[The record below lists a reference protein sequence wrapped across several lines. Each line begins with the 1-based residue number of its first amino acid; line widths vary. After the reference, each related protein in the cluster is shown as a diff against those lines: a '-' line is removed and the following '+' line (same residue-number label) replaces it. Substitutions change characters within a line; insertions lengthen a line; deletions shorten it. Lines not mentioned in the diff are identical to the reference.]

1 MNKQEVESGSPHDT
15 DAETPKLQ
23 WVPKDTVKPIR
34 FEDLL
39 MDKERQKRIEDAVW
53 FYYDECGFDVI
64 PLGKRTWDQS
74 QYEPGNG
81 RNDYLKAPSLKD
93 FDLLEKNERYSREQ
107 VKEWLD
113 ANKFVNIGIICGKT
127 SDNLISVDID
137 DPTIVHD
144 LEEKGFNIFKET
156 DKRITV
162 RTSKTEKG
170 NKYQLYVKHLTDPGL
185 RQAES
190 KEIKIDY
197 RANGTYVVAPPSLHP
212 SGVEY
217 SFVRDDAKERLKELK
232 KGDSKK
238 LVKELRSVVADIRG
252 ISEDG
257 FVEVFDDSFSIPPC
271 VKRAMEETWEQG
283 MRHDILYSVACAYVQ
298 AGIDKDTALKE
309 IKQFNAEKLKPAEQ
323 ERTVERQVDSAYAP
337 QAKLRGCTYWRNR
350 KWCPYPSKWE
360 CPLGK
365 KSARSSLF
373 DTYDIFREDE
383 NGNTK
388 FIDVNAAKA
397 IEKGFGYRFIT
408 MPGGKTMFYYENG
421 VYKEHGEDVVEKL
434 SLQLLGERYKPY
446 KADTF
451 LRIIKART
459 FADPSIFEAP
469 VKYINMKNGIY
480 DMEEKKLM
488 GHTPDIK
495 FLSKIATPYDPQATC
510 PRWKQFIETV
520 LPQEEDQLGMQ
531 EFFGY
536 TLYRKKLFEVFVFCL
551 GGGTN
556 GKSTLINTL
565 VDMLGMESCS
575 LQGLHDLTTGR
586 FTVSGLHGKLLN
598 AGLDIGSMTIKEAN
612 KIKNIVSDEYL
623 TGEKKGKDI
632 FNFKNTTKFI
642 FSANILPESAEKTEA
657 MMKRPLIFNFS
668 HTITEEE
675 KDPYLHEKLQK
686 ELPGILNWSLEGLYR
701 LLENQRFS
709 NQKTSL
715 ENKKE
720 YIRKSEP
727 VRVFCEEMLDIDYER
742 AIPKDELYD
751 VFENWCEDSNIAPLD
766 HNVFIKKLYVFFEGE
781 GVRSYRNNQNG
792 ERMYMVNNISWADGS
807 PSFHKDRRVFVPKNV
822 TDRGD
827 RQFF

>member
-1 MNKQEVESGSPHDT
+1 MSKQEVESVSPQDK

-23 WVPKDTVKPIR
+23 WVPKEKHTKIYAA
-34 FEDLL
+34 DLL
-39 MDKERQKRIEDAVW
+39 GDKERLKRIEEAVW

-64 PLGKRTWDQS
+64 PLGKREWDLS
-74 QYEPGNG
+74 QFESKS
-81 RNDYLKAPSLKD
+81 NDYLKAPSLKE
-93 FDLLEKNERYSREQ
+93 FDLLEKDERYSREQ
-107 VKEWLD
+107 VKKWLEEK
-113 ANKFVNIGIICGKT
+113 KFLNIGIICGKT
-127 SDNLISVDID
+127 SGNLISVDID
-137 DPTIVHD
+137 DPTIIRD
-144 LEEKGFNIFKET
+144 LEKKGMNIFKKT
-156 DKRITV
+156 DARVTV

-217 SFVRDDAKERLKELK
+217 SFVRDDAKERLSALQKTDAKELVK
-232 KGDSKK
+232 RLREVIADS
-238 LVKELRSVVADIRG
+238 RG

-388 FIDVNAAKA
+388 FIDVNAATA

-434 SLQLLGERYKPY
+434 SLQLLGEHYKPY
-446 KADTF
+446 KVDTF

-480 DMEEKKLM
+480 DMEEKKLL
-488 GHTPDIK
+488 GHTPDIH

-565 VDMLGMESCS
+565 VDMLGMKSCS

-586 FTVSGLHGKLLN
+586 FTISGLHGKLLN

-675 KDPYLHEKLQK
+675 KDPYLREKLQK

-742 AIPKDELYD
+742 AIPKDELYS
-751 VFENWCEDSNIAPLD
+751 VFENWCEESNIAPLD
-766 HNVFIKKLYVFFEGE
+766 KNIFIKKLYTFFERE
-781 GVRSYRNNQNG
+781 GLRSYRRRLDGGGRQ
-792 ERMYMVNNISWADGS
+792 YMVENISWADGS
-807 PSFHKDRRVFVPKNV
+807 PSFHKDRQKFVPKYV
-822 TDRGD
+822 TAQGD